1 MFQPWVL
8 GVALL
13 GLVLLN
19 GCGPAAAGLP
29 PPQPPKVTVA
39 EPLSREIRDVD
50 EYTGRIEA
58 VQTVEVRSRVTGYVQ
73 QIYFEEGGFVK
84 QGDPLFLIDPRTYQ
98 AEHDQALAKI
108 RLFDAKYVY
117 AQSVRKRN
125 EKLVANKSVTQE
137 EFEQSVAS
145 ENEAL
150 AARRSAEADAESARL
165 NLEFTRI
172 NAEIG
177 GRIDRAFIT
186 KGNLVQSGIASTP
199 LTRIVSY
206 DPVYVFFN
214 PDELAFLRYT
224 RRRVEGDGKM
234 ESQHV
239 RERHLGATIILADGS
254 TYPETGL
261 VDFASNVVDPS
272 TGTLQ
277 VRASFPNEKRALT
290 PGLFVRLQIASE
302 QPYAGL
308 LIPERAINTD
318 QSDKFVFVVD
328 EKVVDGKKIA
338 RRKNITLGTKHGRL
352 RVIKSGIH
360 ANDKVVIS
368 GGLLVRPDEEVLPT
382 EGKIEGDVEQVAVTN
397 LKPMTAAPP
406 VTTAAPAPAENHTNA
421 GAKAHSAVER

>member
-1 MFQPWVL
+1 MIRT
-8 GVALL
+8 VAIGLLLL
-13 GLVLLN
+13 GIGLLS
-19 GCGPAAAGLP
+19 GCGPASAGLP

-39 EPLSREIRDVD
+39 EPLKQEIRDVD

-73 QIYFEEGGFVK
+73 EIYFEEGGFVK
-84 QGDPLFLIDPRTYQ
+84 PGDPLFLIDPRTYQ
-98 AEHDQALAKI
+98 AEYDQAVAKI
-108 RLFDAKYVY
+108 RLYDAKYIC

-206 DPVYVFFN
+206 DPIYVFFN
-214 PDELAFLRYT
+214 PDEMAFLRYT
-224 RRRVEGDGKM
+224 RRRIEGDGTA
-234 ESQHV
+234 EAQHL

-254 TYPETGL
+254 KYPETGSI
-261 VDFASNVVDPS
+261 DFASNVVDPS
-272 TGTLQ
+272 TGTIQ

-290 PGLFVRLQIASE
+290 PGLFVRLQVASE
-302 QPYAGL
+302 DAYSAL
-308 LIPERAINTD
+308 LVPERAINTD

-328 EKVVDGKKIA
+328 DKKIA
-338 RRKNITLGTKHGRL
+338 RRKNVTLGTKHGKL
-352 RVIKSGIH
+352 RVIKSGLEPI
-360 ANDKVVIS
+360 DKVVIS
-368 GGLLVRPDEEVLPT
+368 GGLLVRTDEEVTPT
-382 EGKIEGDVEQVAVTN
+382 EGKIEADSDAVAVTN
-397 LKPMTAAPP
+397 LKPATTMPALPATSPPEPAAKTHP
-406 VTTAAPAPAENHTNA
+406 VI
-421 GAKAHSAVER
+421 ER

>member
-1 MFQPWVL
+1 MFQPL
-8 GVALL
+8 SIGVALL
-13 GLVLLN
+13 GLLFVT
-19 GCGPAAAGLP
+19 GCGPASAGLP

-39 EPLSREIRDVD
+39 QPLSQEIRDVD

-73 QIYFEEGGFVK
+73 EIYFEEGGFVK
-84 QGDPLFLIDPRTYQ
+84 PGDPLFLIDPRTYQ
-98 AEHDQALAKI
+98 AEYDQALAKI
-108 RLFDAKYVY
+108 RLYDAKYIY
-117 AQSVRKRN
+117 SKSVRLRD
-125 EKLVANKSVTQE
+125 EKLLVNKSVAQE
-137 EFEQSVAS
+137 EYDQAVAA
-145 ENEAL
+145 ENESL

-177 GRIDRAFIT
+177 GRIDRALIT
-186 KGNLVQSGIASTP
+186 KGNLVQSGVGSMP
-199 LTRIVSY
+199 LTRIVSSN
-206 DPVYVFFN
+206 PVYVFFN

-224 RRRVEGDGKM
+224 KRRLEGDGKM
-234 ESQHV
+234 EAQHL

-272 TGTLQ
+272 TGTIQ

-302 QPYAGL
+302 QPYAAL

-328 EKVVDGKKIA
+328 DKKVA

-352 RVIKSGIH
+352 RVIKSGIQPT
-360 ANDKVVIS
+360 DKVVIS
-368 GGLLVRPDEEVLPT
+368 GGLLVRPDEEVTPT
-382 EGKIEGDVEQVAVTN
+382 EGKIEGEVEQVAVTN
-397 LKPMTAAPP
+397 LKPETEMPPPATAVEPNP
-406 VTTAAPAPAENHTNA
+406 TAPAGKTHP
-421 GAKAHSAVER
+421 AVER